1 MDAPLRDKTSAE
13 PGAHARPLPAQVLRP
28 RQRGEQEA
36 GAQRAE
42 RRIWRGRTA
51 ALRPEGARLQ
61 GELAARHAP
70 GAGTRL
76 RGVVPREV
84 GVKGGAR
91 GGEGRGQSLEK
102 WGEVGTDRRGS
113 GTEPACPAQPS
124 GYRCAPSHR
133 RLALSRGVGG
143 ACQPGLTCA
152 KGSGHLS
159 LMAVSGNSVWPG
171 LLRRRGGGRVKGTD
185 QQTLQG
191 PPQVQWIPAL
201 VTASPIPAKTGFVLG
216 CGLFGQCGPRAEG
229 PEGPQSPAWPH
240 WND

>member
-61 GELAARHAP
+61 GEPAARHAP

-76 RGVVPREV
+76 RWAVPREV
-84 GVKGGAR
+84 GVSGGAR
-91 GGEGRGQSLEK
+91 GGEGRGRFLEK

-113 GTEPACPAQPS
+113 GTGTCLPS
-124 GYRCAPSHR
+124 TDVWIQVCSLPLQTG
-133 RLALSRGVGG
+133 LEQGVGG

-152 KGSGHLS
+152 KGSRHLS
-159 LMAVSGNSVWPG
+159 LMAVSGNSV
-171 LLRRRGGGRVKGTD
+171 
-185 QQTLQG
+185 
-191 PPQVQWIPAL
+191 
-201 VTASPIPAKTGFVLG
+201 
-216 CGLFGQCGPRAEG
+216 
-229 PEGPQSPAWPH
+229 
-240 WND
+240 